1 MILSL
6 PLNLTSPD
14 RFFWVELL
22 EIMMFVGKYI
32 YAEVKRQTTRLLK
45 ALQIHILKARVL
57 AVGKKM

>member
-45 ALQIHILKARVL
+45 ALQIHILKA
-57 AVGKKM
+57 